1 MRLPRSAHTSRPW
14 RIHEITRDFRL
25 DSVWATPTPGGPD
38 DFPRLVELVAS
49 WDPSRSPSPAVRALS
64 AIRLRAG
71 GMFGLDRPDPRV
83 PTLRERLPEDL
94 RAAPCGPRL
103 DVAPS
108 VPLYLL
114 EDEWAV
120 EIPIKAIQGV
130 LHLGWVPDETGGY
143 RGQMATLVKRH
154 GLLGSAY
161 MAAIAPV
168 GQPIFYPRVMRQIER
183 DWRI

>member
-1 MRLPRSAHTSRPW
+1 MRLPPSAHSSRPW
-14 RIHEITRDFRL
+14 RVHEIAGDFRL

-38 DFPRLVELVAS
+38 DFPRLVELIAS
-49 WDPSRSPSPAVRALS
+49 WDPSRSPSRAVRALS
-64 AIRLRAG
+64 AVRLRAG
-71 GMFGLDRPDPRV
+71 GLLGLDRPDPRV

-94 RAAPCGPRL
+94 RGAPSGPPL

-120 EIPIKAIQGV
+120 EIPIKAIQGL
-130 LHLGWVPDETGGY
+130 LHVGWVPDGTGGY
-143 RGQMATLVKRH
+143 RGQLATLVKRH
-154 GLLGSAY
+154 GVLGRAY

-168 GQPIFYPRVMRQIER
+168 GQPVFYPRVMRQIELE
-183 DWRI
+183 WRI